1 MADESKTK
9 SRLEIA
15 HVLFMD
21 IVDYSKLLT
30 DEQSEAL
37 QELNQ
42 IVRNT
47 EAARAAAAAGQLTIL
62 STGDGMGLVFTGSVE
77 EPVECALE
85 ISHALRAQTSLPVR
99 MGIHSGPVHQVKDA
113 NEREN
118 IAGVGINIAQ
128 RVMDCGDAGHI
139 LISKRVADDLAQQ
152 RRWQPYLHELG
163 DVEVKHGVV
172 VSLVNLYA
180 ETIGNPTPPA
190 RIGKVRSRVRTISKA
205 TDKGLS
211 PLARAIFIIVGLLIA
226 LIFVLAIVSVIFAP
240 AMMRTVNQGRLA
252 TLPQPSAT
260 TPPSLADTIKS
271 AVAKQITD
279 ELKADLSSK
288 KNATVE
294 PSPTGSA
301 IAEKSIAVLPYENLS
316 DEKSNAYF
324 AEGIQDEILTRLS
337 KIAALKVIS
346 RTSTRKYKSAPDNL
360 REVGNQLGVANL
372 LEGSVQKIA
381 NAVHINVQLIR
392 AATDEHL
399 WAESYNRKLDD
410 VFAVEGEVAKAIA
423 DQLEA
428 KLTGAEQRAVTAKP
442 THNAAAYDAYLRG
455 QSLEHS
461 EYSYDAVRQAAR
473 DYAEAVQLEPKFAI
487 AWARLGVVRSWLYFN
502 GVDPDVNTADAVK
515 ESADRAMAIAPE
527 AGESWLAEGAYRYR
541 VSRKFESA
549 LAAFEEARKR
559 LPNDST
565 VYRYL
570 GIVQRRLG
578 RWQKAEVS
586 YKKALELDPR
596 DVTLLNDMGSTF
608 YAYLRRFD
616 DAHALTDQALAIA
629 PDSPP
634 DRATK
639 AGLFQ
644 AEGRLEEARQE
655 LARIP
660 EDASD
665 DLIINA
671 RIQQSIYERHYD
683 NAIKIIEAK
692 LNSIPESRRLDSFTK
707 QFLVY
712 LGFCQEWAGRPKEA
726 KNAFT
731 RAVQAIKPTSD
742 TVVGPDANGTPAILA
757 LAYAGL
763 GEKEKALKQAQQ
775 AVKDYADDETSKP
788 QAEYTL
794 AQIQARFGD
803 KDTAIP

>member
-1 MADESKTK
+1 MTSFLSQLKQRRVYRVALGYAIVAWLMVQIAATVLPAFHAPEFVLPVLIVLLGVGFPVALVLAWAFDVTPSGIEKTPEGTGT
-9 SRLEIA
+9 S
-15 HVLFMD
+15 
-21 IVDYSKLLT
+21 
-30 DEQSEAL
+30 
-37 QELNQ
+37 
-42 IVRNT
+42 
-47 EAARAAAAAGQLTIL
+47 AARNMRYAWALAGL
-62 STGDGMGLVFTGSVE
+62 
-77 EPVECALE
+77 
-85 ISHALRAQTSLPVR
+85 
-99 MGIHSGPVHQVKDA
+99 
-113 NEREN
+113 
-118 IAGVGINIAQ
+118 
-128 RVMDCGDAGHI
+128 
-139 LISKRVADDLAQQ
+139 
-152 RRWQPYLHELG
+152 
-163 DVEVKHGVV
+163 
-172 VSLVNLYA
+172 
-180 ETIGNPTPPA
+180 
-190 RIGKVRSRVRTISKA
+190 
-205 TDKGLS
+205 
-211 PLARAIFIIVGLLIA
+211 GLLIA
-226 LIFVLAIVSVIFAP
+226 AVGVGAYWFWHRPVTKRTATAEISNVVAEKTAAGPGVAIS
-240 AMMRTVNQGRLA
+240 
-252 TLPQPSAT
+252 
-260 TPPSLADTIKS
+260 
-271 AVAKQITD
+271 
-279 ELKADLSSK
+279 
-288 KNATVE
+288 
-294 PSPTGSA
+294 
-301 IAEKSIAVLPYENLS
+301 EKSIAVLPFENLS
-316 DEKSNAYF
+316 SDKENAYF

-399 WAESYNRKLDD
+399 WAESYNRNLDD
-410 VFAVEGEVAKAIA
+410 VFAVEGDVAKAIA

-442 THNAAAYDAYLRG
+442 TQNAAAYDAYLRG

-473 DYAEAVQLEPKFAI
+473 DYVEAVQLDPKFAI

-578 RWQKAEVS
+578 RWQEAEVS

-616 DAHALTDQALAIA
+616 DAHALTNQALRIA
-629 PDSPP
+629 PDSAP

-644 AEGRLEEARQE
+644 AEGRLEEARRE

-671 RIQQSIYERHYD
+671 R
-683 NAIKIIEAK
+683 
-692 LNSIPESRRLDSFTK
+692 
-707 QFLVY
+707 
-712 LGFCQEWAGRPKEA
+712 
-726 KNAFT
+726 
-731 RAVQAIKPTSD
+731 
-742 TVVGPDANGTPAILA
+742 
-757 LAYAGL
+757 
-763 GEKEKALKQAQQ
+763 
-775 AVKDYADDETSKP
+775 
-788 QAEYTL
+788 
-794 AQIQARFGD
+794 
-803 KDTAIP
+803 